1 MIIISNVT
9 LLILHNSGRKRPE
22 RRNAS
27 DRSARMPSHHRVC
40 FRCATTLGGGLGD
53 SPRESV
59 AGDGERKRLTPCRA

>member
-9 LLILHNSGRKRPE
+9 LLILHDSGRKRPE

-40 FRCATTLGGGLGD
+40 FRRAATLGVDWATAHGRVLLRMD
-53 SPRESV
+53 SES
-59 AGDGERKRLTPCRA
+59 A